1 MPKGNQ
7 AYSKLSAKER
17 KALRDDTVRRVYLV
31 TGIGEFIGNEA
42 FLAHIKQEVI
52 DRDKHG
58 VTLRISGPCDSNT
71 LRAVFKTGRLG
82 PGGPLFVYLDPGE
95 PIGPLIRKALGFDGD
110 YAMNCIW
117 EYVLENLALTNEPLR
132 RFFKGSVATSKDCYL
147 FPGNVVARIRRDDTD
162 DGYTVEYVL
171 LDGKPVCRVTS
182 LTRFL
187 SCYVVNNELPEPE

>member
-7 AYSKLSAKER
+7 AYSKLSAKQR

-31 TGIGEFIGNEA
+31 TGIGEFMGNEA
-42 FLAHIKQEVI
+42 FLTHIKQEVI

-58 VTLRISGPCDSNT
+58 VTLRISGPCASST
-71 LRAVFKTGRLG
+71 RRAVFKTGRLG
-82 PGGPLFVYLDPGE
+82 PGGPLFVYLSTGE

-110 YAMNCIW
+110 YALNSIW
-117 EYVLENLALTNEPLR
+117 EYELENLALNNEPIR
-132 RFFKGSVATSKDCYL
+132 RFFQGSIATSKDCYL

-171 LDGKPVCRVTS
+171 LDAKPVCRVAS

-187 SCYVVNNELPEPE
+187 SCYVVTNELPEPK